1 MGGPRNVHHI
11 WKTRAGGQSL
21 AVAWACTQSPTLP
34 ASRSGS
40 RQPRGSG
47 LRRLDPR
54 PPSLDFPN
62 QPEALATRPATDR
75 RSGAQ
80 RPRPSSDEAWQPCA
94 EGRTAGGAL
103 VPPSAAP
110 GWAQRV
116 RRKGWGLKTERA
128 AAQEPSGPL
137 LQAVS
142 SSGAAQ
148 ALPLPHSALQAR
160 AGSRLWHPRHAAH
173 PARGTLVGGGLLT
186 CCERDVR
193 FKAPF

>member
-110 GWAQRV
+110 GWH
-116 RRKGWGLKTERA
+116 
-128 AAQEPSGPL
+128 PPPL
-137 LQAVS
+137 DPCIL
-142 SSGAAQ
+142 GC
-148 ALPLPHSALQAR
+148 LDK
-160 AGSRLWHPRHAAH
+160 
-173 PARGTLVGGGLLT
+173 PARPDAPRGWAVVAGTPAVPLESVKERKR
-186 CCERDVR
+186 ERDAWASPKEQPDFVLLCS
-193 FKAPF
+193 